1 MQDDGWTLVSDR
13 HSIKSYSQPGSD
25 GTSVRIKV
33 EGDIEASP
41 LEQVDN
47 KVEEKEDEGEII
59 RAHTVYT
66 ALLAACWGRVGMDE
80 VRITS
85 LLRDIAVAGDSGGR
99 GMQ

>member
-1 MQDDGWTLVSDR
+1 
-13 HSIKSYSQPGSD
+13 
-25 GTSVRIKV
+25 
-33 EGDIEASP
+33 
-41 LEQVDN
+41 
-47 KVEEKEDEGEII
+47 VEEKEDEGEII